1 MWRKEGNN
9 CFRVLPLFV
18 HNYCT
23 VTIDPAPWQETAFVV
38 ACCKIAQKG
47 EFNSEN
53 SPYFRNN
60 INKAL
65 LKLKSGLALSIY
77 AEHVFQFGQQNSNG
91 IFFLLMHWLMPQLIR
106 YKPYIMI
113 QKLCEN
119 INYVFAYWF
128 RIENLKRGGGERL
141 RL

>member
-1 MWRKEGNN
+1 MGLLAQPFMVILKPTRNKLKNFMWRKEGNN

-23 VTIDPAPWQETAFVV
+23 VTIDPAPWQETAFAV

-77 AEHVFQFGQQNSNG
+77 AEHVF
-91 IFFLLMHWLMPQLIR
+91 
-106 YKPYIMI
+106 
-113 QKLCEN
+113 
-119 INYVFAYWF
+119 
-128 RIENLKRGGGERL
+128 
-141 RL
+141 